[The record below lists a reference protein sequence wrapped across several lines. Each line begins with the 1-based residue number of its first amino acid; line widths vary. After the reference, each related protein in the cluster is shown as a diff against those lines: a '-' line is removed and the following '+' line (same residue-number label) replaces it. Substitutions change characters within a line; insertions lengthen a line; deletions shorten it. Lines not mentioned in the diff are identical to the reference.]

1 MGFGFLPRLSVENR
15 GVPCMMIAI
24 VKLAKPLVFL
34 SWLQEV
40 RFDLA
45 AGRAGNAPLTET
57 ETWYPIASLGSY
69 GASGVCLGLF
79 AAVVCAS
86 SL

>member
-1 MGFGFLPRLSVENR
+1 MSFGFLPRLSVENR
-15 GVPCMMIAI
+15 GVPCMIAI
-24 VKLAKPLVFL
+24 VKLAKPLVFI

-40 RFDLA
+40 RIDLA

-57 ETWYPIASLGSY
+57 ETWYPLASFGSY